1 MDFFSSVARFFQDGG
16 FFMYLILMVVSIG
29 VAIAIERFIYL
40 SKADSGSRKLWND
53 ITPLVQRGSI
63 DQAINLA
70 NESKSV
76 MSNMLTYGLTRV
88 KNRAEHRDEIETAM
102 EEGLMETIPS
112 LERRT
117 HYLAMLANVAML
129 LGLLGTVA
137 GLIEAFG
144 AVAHAEPSQK
154 AELLSAAIAVGMN
167 ATAFGLG
174 SAIPLM
180 MVYSFLQTKTNAVVD
195 HLEMAGVKF
204 LNLLDT
210 VNKGGQKGGQG
221 V

>member
-1 MDFFSSVARFFQDGG
+1 MDGFSSVARFFQNGG
-16 FFMYLILMVVSIG
+16 FFMYLILLVTSIG
-29 VAIAIERFIYL
+29 LAIAIERFIYL
-40 SKADSGSRKLWND
+40 SKASASSRKLWD
-53 ITPLVQRGSI
+53 SVIPLVQRGNI
-63 DQAINLA
+63 DQAISVA
-70 NESKSV
+70 NESKTV
-76 MSNMLTYGLTRV
+76 MSNMLTYGLARV

-102 EEGLMETIPS
+102 EEGLMEVIPN
-112 LERRT
+112 LEKRT
-117 HYLAMLANVAML
+117 HYLATLANVAML
-129 LGLLGTVA
+129 LGLLGTVS

-180 MVYSFLQTKTNAVVD
+180 LVYSFLQSKTTSLVD
-195 HLEMAGVKF
+195 HLEMASVKF
-204 LNLLDT
+204 LNLLDNA
-210 VNKGGQKGGQG
+210 NKSGKG

>member
-1 MDFFSSVARFFQDGG
+1 MDGFSTIARFFQEGG
-16 FFMYLILMVVSIG
+16 FFMYLILLVVSVGI
-29 VAIAIERFIYL
+29 AIAIERFIYL
-40 SKADSGSRKLWND
+40 SKADASSRKLWD
-53 ITPLVQRGSI
+53 SVTPLVQRGNI
-63 DQAINLA
+63 DQAITLA
-70 NESKSV
+70 NQSDAV
-76 MSNMLTYGLTRV
+76 MGNMLSYGLARV

-102 EEGLMETIPS
+102 EEGLMEAIPNI
-112 LERRT
+112 EKRT
-117 HYLAMLANVAML
+117 HYLATLANVTML

-174 SAIPLM
+174 AAIPLM
-180 MVYSFLQTKTNAVVD
+180 LVYSFLQSKTTALVD
-195 HLEMAGVKF
+195 HLEMAAVKF
-204 LNLLDT
+204 LNLLDAA
-210 VNKGGQKGGQG
+210 NKSGKG

>member
-1 MDFFSSVARFFQDGG
+1 MDGFSSIARFFQDGG
-16 FFMYLILMVVSIG
+16 FFMYLILLVVSIG
-29 VAIAIERFIYL
+29 IAIAIERFIYL
-40 SKADSGSRKLWND
+40 SKAEASSRQLWDSVTL
-53 ITPLVQRGSI
+53 LVQRGNI
-63 DQAINLA
+63 DQAIALT
-70 NESKSV
+70 NESKAV
-76 MSNMLTYGLTRV
+76 MGNMLSYGLARV
-88 KNRAEHRDEIETAM
+88 KSRAEHRDEIETAM
-102 EEGLMETIPS
+102 EEGLMEAIPNI
-112 LERRT
+112 EKRT
-117 HYLAMLANVAML
+117 HYLATLANVTML

-180 MVYSFLQTKTNAVVD
+180 LVYSFLQSKTTALVD
-195 HLEMAGVKF
+195 HLEMAAVKF
-204 LNLLDT
+204 LNLLDAA
-210 VNKGGQKGGQG
+210 NKGGNKSGQG

>member
-1 MDFFSSVARFFQDGG
+1 MDGFNTVARFFQDGG
-16 FFMYLILMVVSIG
+16 FFMYLILLVVSIG

-40 SKADSGSRKLWND
+40 SKADASSRQLWD
-53 ITPLVQRGSI
+53 SVTPLVQRGNI
-63 DQAINLA
+63 DQAMKVA
-70 NESKSV
+70 NDSNAV
-76 MSNMLTYGLTRV
+76 MGNMLSYGLARV

-102 EEGLMETIPS
+102 EEGLMEAIPS
-112 LERRT
+112 LEKRT
-117 HYLAMLANVAML
+117 HYLATLANVAML
-129 LGLLGTVA
+129 LGLLGTVS

-174 SAIPLM
+174 AAIPLM
-180 MVYSFLQTKTNAVVD
+180 LVYSFLQSKTTALVD
-195 HLEMAGVKF
+195 HLEMAAVKF
-204 LNLLDT
+204 LNLLDAA
-210 VNKGGQKGGQG
+210 NKSGKG